1 MRVVVM
7 SDSHGDPQAVQQ
19 VLQQHPTA
27 DGFLHL
33 GDGYRDWAF
42 EQISPPRFLRG
53 VCGNNDWSSAV
64 PEQLVLDLDGVVTL
78 AVHGHTCGVKGGL
91 GRLKQLAQQK
101 NAQLVLFGHTHRPFT
116 DYTDSMWLV
125 NPGSLG
131 EYRNPTYCIVEI
143 KNGKVTDVKH
153 CSL

>member
-7 SDSHGDPQAVQQ
+7 SDSHGDPLAVQQ
-19 VLQQHPTA
+19 VLRQNPTA
-27 DGFLHL
+27 DGFIHL

-42 EQISPPRFLRG
+42 EQVAPPTFLCG

-64 PEQLVLDLDGVVTL
+64 PERLCLELEGVRTL

-91 GRLKQLAQQK
+91 GRLKQLAQQTD
-101 NAQLVLFGHTHRPFT
+101 AQLVLFGHTHRPLT
-116 DYTDSMWLV
+116 DYTDGMWLV

-131 EYRNPTYCIVEI
+131 DYRNPTYCIVEI
-143 KNGKVTDVKH
+143 KSGKVADVKH
-153 CSL
+153 CRL